1 MSQGVK
7 VSWHGNFKC
16 LTTLTAPSSTPGM
29 LAHRS
34 TCLVLRTL
42 VKEIESPFLDR
53 RDKWLHQRHPETVGY
68 SYLLGCD
75 ALSY

>member
-29 LAHRS
+29 LCTPVHLPRLADPGER
-34 TCLVLRTL
+34 
-42 VKEIESPFLDR
+42 DR
-53 RDKWLHQRHPETVGY
+53 VAIPRQKRQMAAPASSRDGRLFVSIG
-68 SYLLGCD
+68 L
-75 ALSY
+75 